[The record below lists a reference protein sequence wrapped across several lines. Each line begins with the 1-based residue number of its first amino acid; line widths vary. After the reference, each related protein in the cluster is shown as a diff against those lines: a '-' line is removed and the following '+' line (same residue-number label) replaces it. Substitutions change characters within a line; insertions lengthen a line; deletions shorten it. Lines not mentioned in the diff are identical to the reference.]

1 MFVLHL
7 LLAQCP
13 GPTITHNA
21 KFVLIVWPRNY
32 VWTIVIMYI
41 TKSTLDN
48 YNLLSPLS
56 FKRAEF
62 FS

>member
-7 LLAQCP
+7 LLAQCR
-13 GPTITHNA
+13 GPTITRNA
-21 KFVLIVWPRNY
+21 KFALIVWPR
-32 VWTIVIMYI
+32 TIVIMYI

-48 YNLLSPLS
+48 YNLLSPPT

-62 FS
+62 FI

>member
-21 KFVLIVWPRNY
+21 KFVLIVWPR
-32 VWTIVIMYI
+32 TIVIMYI
-41 TKSTLDN
+41 TKSTLGN
-48 YNLLSPLS
+48 FNLLSSPT
-56 FKRAEF
+56 FQRAEF
-62 FS
+62 FSNNY